1 MTGYARKFDEN
12 ITMFFRVNNNNNNN
26 KQILKNQN
34 KIWDKIEKLMSID
47 FKSESVYGNDDEK
60 YIKTKMKI
68 YAGSVITNFHNKKVP
83 KEKTPCKYLS
93 IIILDSVIK
102 ANKKYYPQTLLEEC
116 KYAQENINYI
126 NDDLEESG
134 SNDET
139 VSDTDNNE
147 NDEMAKMTNNLLK
160 VF

>member
-1 MTGYARKFDEN
+1 
-12 ITMFFRVNNNNNNN
+12 
-26 KQILKNQN
+26 
-34 KIWDKIEKLMSID
+34 MSID

>member
-1 MTGYARKFDEN
+1 M
-12 ITMFFRVNNNNNNN
+12 
-26 KQILKNQN
+26 
-34 KIWDKIEKLMSID
+34 
-47 FKSESVYGNDDEK
+47 
-60 YIKTKMKI
+60 
-68 YAGSVITNFHNKKVP
+68 
-83 KEKTPCKYLS
+83 
-93 IIILDSVIK
+93 LDSVIK

>member
-1 MTGYARKFDEN
+1 
-12 ITMFFRVNNNNNNN
+12 
-26 KQILKNQN
+26 
-34 KIWDKIEKLMSID
+34 
-47 FKSESVYGNDDEK
+47 
-60 YIKTKMKI
+60 MKI

-83 KEKTPCKYLS
+83 KEKAPCKYLS

-126 NDDLEESG
+126 NGDLEESD

-139 VSDTDNNE
+139 VSDNDNNE
-147 NDEMAKMTNNLLK
+147 NDKMSKMTNNLLK
-160 VF
+160 VL

>member
-1 MTGYARKFDEN
+1 
-12 ITMFFRVNNNNNNN
+12 
-26 KQILKNQN
+26 
-34 KIWDKIEKLMSID
+34 
-47 FKSESVYGNDDEK
+47 
-60 YIKTKMKI
+60 MKI

-83 KEKTPCKYLS
+83 KEKAPCKYLS

-126 NDDLEESG
+126 NDDLEESD

-139 VSDTDNNE
+139 VFDNDNNE
-147 NDEMAKMTNNLLK
+147 NDEMSKMTNNLLK